1 MQSEVAKKY
10 SVGKKLLEYLK
21 LMRVKHYI
29 KNLLIFLPL
38 VFSLNFYNTQM
49 DIKVILGFVVFSL
62 VCSIVYIINDIHDA
76 DKDRNHPKKCKR
88 PIAAGTVS
96 KKEAGILAI
105 VLFCIVVVINILG
118 KLSIASIGVLLGYLI
133 LNVLYTFKLKNIPL
147 VDVVVLVLSYV
158 LRVVYGALIINVVVS
173 HWLYLTIMS
182 FAFYLSLGKRRNE
195 MEKNNENKE
204 DTREVLK
211 YYTKGFLD
219 KNMYMCL
226 ALTIVF
232 YSLWCVDASTIARFN
247 VDYLIWT
254 IPLLILICMKYSLN
268 IEGDSYG
275 DPVDVLLADK
285 TLLILVMLFI
295 VAIGVIILI

>member
-1 MQSEVAKKY
+1 MRGMNKVMKKT
-10 SVGKKLLEYLK
+10 KEYLK
-21 LMRVKHYI
+21 LMRIKHYI

-38 VFSLNFYNTQM
+38 VFSLNFYNAEM
-49 DIKVILGFVVFSL
+49 DMKIIIGFIAFSL
-62 VCSIVYIINDIHDA
+62 TCSIVYIINDIHDA
-76 DKDRNHPKKCKR
+76 EKDRKHPKKCNR

-96 KKEAGILAI
+96 KKGAI
-105 VLFCIVVVINILG
+105 ILG
-118 KLSIASIGVLLGYLI
+118 VILFVIVIAICILGQLNIVSTGVLLGYLL
-133 LNVLYTFKLKNIPL
+133 LNILYTFKLKNIPL

-158 LRVVYGALIINVVVS
+158 LRVVYGALLINVVVS
-173 HWLYLTIMS
+173 HWLYLTIMA

-195 MEKNNENKE
+195 LDKSSESKEN
-204 DTREVLK
+204 TREVLK

-232 YSLWCVDASTIARFN
+232 YSLWCVDASTVSRFN
-247 VDYLIWT
+247 IDYLIWT

-275 DPVDVLLADK
+275 DPVDVLLSDK
-285 TLLILVMLFI
+285 SLIVLAALFVIVMG
-295 VAIGVIILI
+295 AIILIQ